1 MSDRIQANRVS
12 ARGNQRER
20 PGQGAD
26 EHGARSLARPEMSAH
41 GVVLPALKMDLAVVL
56 LVLGVLGLTAS
67 LVAWPPL
74 IEAACLFAG
83 SMAACGWLAM
93 RTRAVVRRLESG
105 DGGRD
110 GAE

>member
-12 ARGNQRER
+12 ARGSQPGR
-20 PGQGAD
+20 PGQGDD
-26 EHGARSLARPEMSAH
+26 EHGRRSLARPEMSAH

-83 SMAACGWLAM
+83 SGVACSWLAM
-93 RTRAVVRRLESG
+93 RIRAVVRRLERV
-105 DGGRD
+105 DGERNGT
-110 GAE
+110 E